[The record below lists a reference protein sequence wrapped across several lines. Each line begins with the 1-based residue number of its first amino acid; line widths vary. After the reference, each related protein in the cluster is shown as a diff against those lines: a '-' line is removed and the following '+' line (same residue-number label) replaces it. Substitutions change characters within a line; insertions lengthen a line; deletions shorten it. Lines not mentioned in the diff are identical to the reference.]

1 MGMLIIKIKYSDFI
15 YIIQNSALNT
25 VATASSSRSHDS
37 GSRQY

>member
-25 VATASSSRSHDS
+25 VDTASSSRSHDS
-37 GSRQY
+37 GSHQY